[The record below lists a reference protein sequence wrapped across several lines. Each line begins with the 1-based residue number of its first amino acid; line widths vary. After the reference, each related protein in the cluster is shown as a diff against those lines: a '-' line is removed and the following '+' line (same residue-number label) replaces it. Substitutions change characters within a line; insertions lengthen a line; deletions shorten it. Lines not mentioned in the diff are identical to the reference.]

1 MFVDAILTIDDL
13 QNDVSLS
20 LQLARALE
28 LDNAVASVNTT
39 EVASAANNLA
49 NEPSNP
55 SGHSRVTGIFG
66 SNSIYGSGS
75 SFTSNTKADSWLN
88 DYNTITAALSS
99 TAPATKEP
107 PPLPLQRQPTPSADK
122 RKAPIVLDSD
132 VSDSEE
138 DEDSDASDDEY
149 RNNHKVPGRPSHLKL
164 QNKYKQKTPA
174 ETQQEMIDK
183 MKERHRAEARI
194 ATLRSKSLRI
204 QQHPLSSS
212 SRYHS
217 LQNIPS
223 PTNFINA
230 NPMTTL
236 SINHPLPTHRL
247 PNVQS
252 MQELSSRMDDREPI
266 TYPHGGRAGPL
277 AYTNPSPHHSFNR
290 GHLGTPPSYPEQMVR
305 LPHASRESISDV
317 SPASHVQYHHKKRF
331 NNEVRLSHQSEKGM
345 LRENVLR
352 KSKSFSN
359 EPHARRRYVDSDLP
373 PMPASPTSEPGFDSI
388 RIDNH
393 SHIKQPATSNRI
405 SSNNSSITDES
416 DTPNLPLTPSELYD
430 ESPQRGKSPLSSGK
444 FVHSAVTNETDL
456 TNARAL

>member
-28 LDNAVASVNTT
+28 LDNAVASANTNVVGT
-39 EVASAANNLA
+39 AASNLT
-49 NEPSNP
+49 NKPSST
-55 SGHSRVTGIFG
+55 SGHGRLTGVFG
-66 SNSIYGSGS
+66 SDSIYGSGS
-75 SFTSNTKADSWLN
+75 SLTTNTKADSWIN
-88 DYNTITAALSS
+88 DYNNITAALYS
-99 TAPATKEP
+99 TAPATTEP
-107 PPLPLQRQPTPSADK
+107 PLQRQPTPSADK
-122 RKAPIVLDSD
+122 RKVPIVLDSD

-138 DEDSDASDDEY
+138 DEDSDVSDDEY

-194 ATLRSKSLRI
+194 ATMRSKSLRV
-204 QQHPLSSS
+204 QQHSLSSS

-217 LQNIPS
+217 LQTIPTPS
-223 PTNFINA
+223 NFINA

-236 SINHPLPTHRL
+236 PINYPLPTHRL

-252 MQELSSRMDDREPI
+252 MQELSSCIDDREPI
-266 TYPHGGRAGPL
+266 AYPHSGRAGPL
-277 AYTNPSPHHSFNR
+277 AYTNPSPHQSFSR
-290 GHLGTPPSYPEQMVR
+290 GHLGTSPSYPEQMVR
-305 LPHASRESISDV
+305 SPHASRENISEV
-317 SPASHVQYHHKKRF
+317 SPVSHVQYHHKKRF
-331 NNEVRLSHQSEKGM
+331 NNEVRLSHHSEKSM
-345 LRENVLR
+345 PRENVLR

-359 EPHARRRYVDSDLP
+359 EPHGRRRYVDSDLP

-388 RIDNH
+388 RSDNH
-393 SHIKQPATSNRI
+393 SHVKLSPTSNRV

-416 DTPNLPLTPSELYD
+416 DTPNLPLTPSDLYD
-430 ESPQRGKSPLSSGK
+430 ESPQRGKSPLSPGM
-444 FVHSAVTNETDL
+444 FVHSAMTNETDI
-456 TNARAL
+456 TKPRALQH